1 MSTVFDRIAQYK
13 IVPVITIDAVE
24 AAIPLADS
32 LIAGGL
38 PIAEITF
45 RTPSAAS
52 VLHKMSQERPDVLVG
67 AGTILTLDNL
77 QSAIDSGAQFGV
89 APGFNP
95 IIVEAAQKKGFPFIP
110 GVCTPT
116 EVEAA
121 LERKAKVLKF
131 FPAGSIGGLSMLK
144 SLLAPYGHTG
154 VQFMPTG
161 GITPENVGDYL
172 QTKGVIACGG
182 TWIATQDDIAQGKW
196 SAITN
201 RCQTA
206 LQKCGS
212 K

>member
-1 MSTVFDRIAQYK
+1 MSTIFDRIAQYK
-13 IVPVITIDAVE
+13 IVPVIAIDAVE

-45 RTPSAAS
+45 RTQSAAS
-52 VLHKMSQERPDVLVG
+52 VLHKMSQERPELLLG
-67 AGTILTLDNL
+67 AGTILTLENL
-77 QSAIDSGAQFGV
+77 QSAIDAGAQFGV

-95 IIVEAAQKKGFPFIP
+95 VIVDAAQKKGFPFIP

-121 LERKAKVLKF
+121 LEKNAKVLKF
-131 FPAGSIGGLSMLK
+131 FPAGSIGGLSMLQ
-144 SLLAPYGHTG
+144 SLLAPYAHTG

-182 TWIATQDDIAQGKW
+182 TWIATKDDIAQGKW
-196 SAITN
+196 SSITN

-206 LQKCGS
+206 LEKCR
-212 K
+212 